1 MKLFLLLFFVVAA
14 GCACALL
21 LAVLRARDRR
31 LLVAAARTAYSDAPD
46 GIGISVLCSGV
57 TDPAQLEN
65 LLSPEY
71 SRYEVVVVLDSRRQ
85 AAEFGALVARYRMI
99 RVEWTFA
106 GELEVTG
113 VRALGRS
120 RKRCFRR
127 LVLVDRVFD
136 GAAGDLDAAARRG
149 HLRLPASRR
158 QGAMPASRDRRT
170 PRRGTGLRTAR
181 IARPSRA
188 SRSGRTRR
196 APEPRGAGRRG
207 RLRDAGLCGGLP
219 RSRRRTLWEPLLAPS
234 EARRSLPRRWLF
246 LPALLL
252 ATAFGLSVA
261 AGRWTAAAAVVTAAL
276 VWAAAACVSRA
287 VSGEAWSGLRRFIPI
302 RRIFRYY

>member
-31 LLVAAARTAYSDAPD
+31 LLVAAARTVYSDAPD

-136 GAAGDLDAAARRG
+136 L
-149 HLRLPASRR
+149 
-158 QGAMPASRDRRT
+158 
-170 PRRGTGLRTAR
+170 
-181 IARPSRA
+181 
-188 SRSGRTRR
+188 
-196 APEPRGAGRRG
+196 
-207 RLRDAGLCGGLP
+207 
-219 RSRRRTLWEPLLAPS
+219 
-234 EARRSLPRRWLF
+234 SL
-246 LPALLL
+246 
-252 ATAFGLSVA
+252 
-261 AGRWTAAAAVVTAAL
+261 
-276 VWAAAACVSRA
+276 
-287 VSGEAWSGLRRFIPI
+287 IHI
-302 RRIFRYY
+302 

>member
-1 MKLFLLLFFVVAA
+1 MKLLLLLFFVAVAV
-14 GCACALL
+14 CACTLL
-21 LAVLRARDRR
+21 LSVLRARERR
-31 LLVAAARTAYSDAPD
+31 LLAAAARTAYSDAPD

-99 RVEWTFA
+99 RVEWTFE

-120 RKRCFRR
+120 RRRCFRR

-136 GAAGDLDAAARRG
+136 GEAGDLDAAAAVATYDY
-149 HLRLPASRR
+149 LLPV
-158 QGAMPASRDRRT
+158 
-170 PRRGTGLRTAR
+170 
-181 IARPSRA
+181 
-188 SRSGRTRR
+188 
-196 APEPRGAGRRG
+196 GAGQSLLPGTVERLVAELSSEPPGSLDLVRSYLGEPAVLLSREALVAAGGFGMRPLRG
-207 RLRDAGLCGGLP
+207 IS
-219 RSRRRTLWEPLLAPS
+219 RSRRRILWEPLLTPS
-234 EARRSLPRRWLF
+234 EPGWSLSRRWLF

-252 ATAFGLSVA
+252 AAAFALSVA

-276 VWAAAACVSRA
+276 VWIVAACVSRA
-287 VSGEAWSGLRRFIPI
+287 VSGRAWSGLRRFIPI
-302 RRIFRYY
+302 RRISRYY

>member
-120 RKRCFRR
+120 RKRGFRR

-136 GAAGDLDAAARRG
+136 GAAGDLDAAAAVATYDYLLPGTVERLVAELGSEPPGSLDLVRSHLGEPAALLSREALVAAGGFGMRPLRG
-149 HLRLPASRR
+149 
-158 QGAMPASRDRRT
+158 
-170 PRRGTGLRTAR
+170 
-181 IARPSRA
+181 I
-188 SRSGRTRR
+188 
-196 APEPRGAGRRG
+196 
-207 RLRDAGLCGGLP
+207 P

>member
-65 LLSPEY
+65 LLSSEY

-136 GAAGDLDAAARRG
+136 GAAGDLDAAAAVATYDYLLPVGRG
-149 HLRLPASRR
+149 QCLLPGTVERLVAELGSEPPGSLDLVRSHLGEPAALLSREALVAAGGFGMR
-158 QGAMPASRDRRT
+158 PL
-170 PRRGTGLRTAR
+170 RG
-181 IARPSRA
+181 I
-188 SRSGRTRR
+188 
-196 APEPRGAGRRG
+196 
-207 RLRDAGLCGGLP
+207 P
-219 RSRRRTLWEPLLAPS
+219 RSRRRILWEPLLAPS
-234 EARRSLPRRWLF
+234 EARRSLPRR
-246 LPALLL
+246 
-252 ATAFGLSVA
+252 
-261 AGRWTAAAAVVTAAL
+261 
-276 VWAAAACVSRA
+276 
-287 VSGEAWSGLRRFIPI
+287 
-302 RRIFRYY
+302 

>member
-46 GIGISVLCSGV
+46 GIGISLLCSGV

-65 LLSPEY
+65 LLSPEC

-136 GAAGDLDAAARRG
+136 GAAGDLDAAAAVATYDYLLPVGRG
-149 HLRLPASRR
+149 QCLLPGTVERLVAELGSEPPGTLDLVRSHLGEPAVLLSREALIAAGGFGMR
-158 QGAMPASRDRRT
+158 P
-170 PRRGTGLRTAR
+170 LRE
-181 IARPSRA
+181 I
-188 SRSGRTRR
+188 
-196 APEPRGAGRRG
+196 PRG
-207 RLRDAGLCGGLP
+207 
-219 RSRRRTLWEPLLAPS
+219 RRRTLWEPLLAPP
-234 EARRSLPRRWLF
+234 EAGRHVPRRWLF

-252 ATAFGLSVA
+252 AAAFGLSVA

>member
-46 GIGISVLCSGV
+46 GIGISLLCSGV

-136 GAAGDLDAAARRG
+136 GAAGDLDAAAAVATYDYLLPVGRG
-149 HLRLPASRR
+149 QCLLPGTVERLVAELGSEPPGSLDLVRSHLGEPAALLSREALVAAGGFGMR
-158 QGAMPASRDRRT
+158 PL
-170 PRRGTGLRTAR
+170 RG
-181 IARPSRA
+181 I
-188 SRSGRTRR
+188 
-196 APEPRGAGRRG
+196 
-207 RLRDAGLCGGLP
+207 P

-252 ATAFGLSVA
+252 AAAFGLSVA

-287 VSGEAWSGLRRFIPI
+287 VSGEAWFGLRRFIPI

>member
-65 LLSPEY
+65 LLSSEY

-136 GAAGDLDAAARRG
+136 GAAGDLDAAAAVATYDYLLPVGRG
-149 HLRLPASRR
+149 QCLLPGTVERLVAELGSEPPGSLDLVRSHLGEPAALLSRE
-158 QGAMPASRDRRT
+158 A
-170 PRRGTGLRTAR
+170 
-181 IARPSRA
+181 
-188 SRSGRTRR
+188 
-196 APEPRGAGRRG
+196 
-207 RLRDAGLCGGLP
+207 
-219 RSRRRTLWEPLLAPS
+219 LWEPLLAPS

-252 ATAFGLSVA
+252 AAAFGLSVA